1 MENELTQET
10 LQQEME
16 QIREKYDKLLGKSID
31 KLYEEVDESN
41 INVKFIDVT
50 IAAAF
55 ETIKFLNLYLVE
67 IKALRE
73 KYKDFTGEPNE

>member
-1 MENELTQET
+1 MEKELTQET
-10 LQQEME
+10 LKQEIE
-16 QIREKYDKLLGKSID
+16 QIREKYDDLIEKSID

-50 IAAAF
+50 IAATF
-55 ETIKFLNLYLVE
+55 ESIKFLNLYLVE

-73 KYKDFTGEPNE
+73 KYKDFTGESNE